1 MEDPGNSVLISQIVL
16 IVVLTVIN
24 AFFAA
29 GETAIISLNRNKFE
43 ASAKEGNKKAQRLI
57 GILDDSTNYLA
68 TVQVAITFAG
78 FLSSASAAVT
88 LSKRLADVIGD
99 YSWSQELSILIITL
113 VLSYFSLVLGE
124 LYPKQIAI
132 QRPEQVVNF
141 TAPTIRIVGFIFKP
155 LVALLSFSTKL
166 LLRLTPIDFT
176 KKEDKVS
183 RNEVLSVLEKSK
195 TTGTIDDDEFE
206 MLEGIISFNDK
217 MVREVM
223 VPRTDTFMIDIND
236 NQDENID
243 DILNHPFS
251 RVPVYGGD
259 KDTVIGVIHIKDIL
273 KTARKSSFENI
284 SISDIMTEPIYVA
297 ETTNVNDLLFKMK
310 NTHQQLA
317 IIQDEYGGVVGIATI
332 EDLIEEI
339 VGEIDD
345 EYDESTKLYQ
355 KVNGNTYKVEGKL
368 SLNDFNRIFDE
379 NLEKDDIDTIAGY
392 LITEIGEIP
401 SNNNQMSCELDNGIK
416 LISGDVKNS
425 RIQEVFV
432 ELPTNKAK
440 AIMQKLNKRRDN

>member
-1 MEDPGNSVLISQIVL
+1 MEDPGNSVLISQIIL
-16 IVVLTVIN
+16 IVVLTIVN

-29 GETAIISLNRNKFE
+29 GETAIISLNRNKLE
-43 ASAKEGNKKAQRLI
+43 SSAKDGDKKAQRFI
-57 GILDDSTNYLA
+57 AILDDSTNYLA

-88 LSKRLADVIGD
+88 LSKRLSDFIGD

-113 VLSYFSLVLGE
+113 VLSYFTLVLGE
-124 LYPKQIAI
+124 LYPKQIAL
-132 QRPEQVVNF
+132 QRPERVVNL
-141 TAPTIRIVGFIFKP
+141 TAPVIRVVGFIFKP
-155 LVALLSFSTKL
+155 LVALLSVSTKL
-166 LLRLTPIDFT
+166 LLKLSRIDIT
-176 KKEDKVS
+176 QKDDTVS

-195 TTGTIDDDEFE
+195 TTGSIDDEEYE

-236 NQDENID
+236 DQDKNID
-243 DILNHPFS
+243 DILDHPFS

-259 KDTVIGVIHIKDIL
+259 KDKVIGVIHIKDIL
-273 KTARKSSFENI
+273 KKARKASFKGI
-284 SISDIMTEPIYVA
+284 SISDIMVEPIFVT

-332 EDLIEEI
+332 EDLLEEI

-355 KVNGNTYKVEGKL
+355 KINANTYKVEGR
-368 SLNDFNRIFDE
+368 LNLDDFNRIFDE
-379 NLEKDDIDTIAGY
+379 NLKKDDIDTIAGY

-401 SNNNQMSCELDNGIK
+401 ANNAHVACLLEDGVK
-416 LISGDVKNS
+416 LISGEVKNS
-425 RIQEVFV
+425 RVQDILV
-432 ELPTNKAK
+432 ELPLDKAK
-440 AIMQKLNKRRDN
+440 VIMKKINKRRDT